1 MQELGEKEIKA
12 DEEKTTD
19 ENKMDKNFF
28 MAPINIQMV
37 AIDIKV
43 FIFCVCLISHW
54 NVTHLKKLLTKLKV
68 MLAKT

>member
-12 DEEKTTD
+12 DEEKATD
-19 ENKMDKNFF
+19 ENKMDKNSS

-37 AIDIKV
+37 AIYIKV
-43 FIFCVCLISHW
+43 FISLCLISHW
-54 NVTHLKKLLTKLKV
+54 NVTYLKKLLTKLKV